1 MDDEVH
7 QGSSILLNFVLMYV
21 HMAFIILVRGIY
33 SVTKSCNTHTHGYT
47 KSHIEVWNPPG
58 TPPKKIRILLSFR
71 ISTSNRNNKKL
82 FFM

>member
-21 HMAFIILVRGIY
+21 RMVFIILVRGIY
-33 SVTKSCNTHTHGYT
+33 SVTKSCNTHTHGHT

-58 TPPKKIRILLSFR
+58 TPPKKSNNRKLSV
-71 ISTSNRNNKKL
+71 L
-82 FFM
+82 FDLTLFK

>member
-21 HMAFIILVRGIY
+21 RMVFNILVRGIY
-33 SVTKSCNTHTHGYT
+33 SVTKSCNTHTHGHT

-58 TPPKKIRILLSFR
+58 TPPKNYIEVKMTFIYYL
-71 ISTSNRNNKKL
+71 
-82 FFM
+82 